1 MFYNRLEFSRS
12 KDAKK
17 ERKGLSSN
25 FISKQ
30 ENPRNLIKIRKIDIL
45 PSPTSVDPDVQLV
58 LRTAR
63 SLAHGEGKA
72 GIDLILFS
80 LYFKF

>member
-1 MFYNRLEFSRS
+1 MEQGR
-12 KDAKK
+12 K
-17 ERKGLSSN
+17 ETKGLSSN

-30 ENPRNLIKIRKIDIL
+30 ENPRNVIKIRKIDIL

-72 GIDLILFS
+72 MIDSF
-80 LYFKF
+80 